1 MCYLQPKTWMFTI
14 LTMVI
19 LTYFGLGHISTRVLK
34 DILQPPQPAKMQK
47 SISAGAQQENIDETE
62 KATDTCSPKRKY
74 VFVALHKVG
83 STTTINIFNRYA
95 LTHELSML
103 LPASGNLI
111 SWGASPTEEDY
122 IHTPDEQYDVLTNH
136 YHYNKTWIRSK
147 FPANTAYISIIR
159 EPSKQLRSAMN
170 YYNIETLL
178 KMRSTNP
185 MKTFLEDPWKF
196 KNLSEAYF
204 PHRNLIF
211 DPTRNFM
218 SFDLGYPA
226 EAAEDMERA
235 RLYIKEL
242 EADFTLI
249 MLLDYLD
256 ESLVLL
262 KRVMCWDLQDVLVL
276 TKNNRTYPF
285 KIYDPTEEELANLRR
300 WKAVD
305 YLLYDTFNRS
315 LWRQIA
321 EQGPDFFE
329 ELSIFKDMSKHVHAY
344 CSTGHKPAIIRE
356 PSKQLRSAM
365 NYYNIETLLKM
376 RSTNPMKT
384 FLEDPW
390 KFKNLSEAYFPHRNL
405 IFDPTRNFMS
415 FDLGYP
421 AEAAEDME
429 RARRYIKELEA
440 DFTLIMLLDYL
451 DESLVLLKRLMCW
464 DLQDILVLT
473 KNNRTYPF
481 KIYDP
486 TEEELA
492 NLRRWKAV
500 DYLLYDTFNRSLW
513 RQIAEQGP
521 DFFEELSIFK
531 DMSKHVHAYCSTG
544 HQPETYLTVEA
555 SKWNPQF
562 QVDDKFCGLLRLTVM
577 AFLQRQRP
585 NAIGRALMSTKMNLM
600 AIAKGHRTVK
610 YLPDRKYH
618 NITKA

>member
-19 LTYFGLGHISTRVLK
+19 LAFFGLGHISTRVLK
-34 DILQPPQPAKMQK
+34 DILQPPQPAKMQN

-62 KATDTCSPKRKY
+62 KATDTCSPKWKY

-83 STTTINIFNRYA
+83 SSTTINIFNRYA

-103 LPASGNLI
+103 LPASGNII

-136 YHYNKTWIRSK
+136 YQYNKTWIRSK

-159 EPSKQLRSAMN
+159 EPSKKLRSAMN

-185 MKTFLEDPWKF
+185 MKTFLEDAWKF

-204 PHRNLIF
+204 PHRNLIY

-235 RLYIKEL
+235 RRYIK

-262 KRVMCWDLQDVLVL
+262 KRLMCWDLQDVLVL

-285 KIYDPTEEELANLRR
+285 KICDPNEVELANLRR

-344 CSTGHKPAIIRE
+344 CSTGHKP
-356 PSKQLRSAM
+356 
-365 NYYNIETLLKM
+365 
-376 RSTNPMKT
+376 
-384 FLEDPW
+384 
-390 KFKNLSEAYFPHRNL
+390 
-405 IFDPTRNFMS
+405 
-415 FDLGYP
+415 
-421 AEAAEDME
+421 
-429 RARRYIKELEA
+429 
-440 DFTLIMLLDYL
+440 
-451 DESLVLLKRLMCW
+451 
-464 DLQDILVLT
+464 
-473 KNNRTYPF
+473 
-481 KIYDP
+481 
-486 TEEELA
+486 
-492 NLRRWKAV
+492 
-500 DYLLYDTFNRSLW
+500 
-513 RQIAEQGP
+513 
-521 DFFEELSIFK
+521 
-531 DMSKHVHAYCSTG
+531 
-544 HQPETYLTVEA
+544 ETYLTVEA
-555 SKWNPQF
+555 SKWIPQF
-562 QVDDKFCGLLRLTVM
+562 HVDDKFCGLLRLTVM